1 MLDLLKEEANWT
13 RTENGAVTPISTGS
27 DCLDLFATIGALR
40 NAEEREVTDRFLKAF
55 TENKDAA
62 MKILFFARDI
72 REGLGERRVF
82 RTILNKL
89 ASFHRE
95 SVKKNFHFIAEFGR
109 YDDFLSL
116 FDTPLEEEM
125 LCFLKERFEEDRKAE
140 KPSLLAKW
148 LPSINATSVETKRLG
163 KKVAKAFGLSEKEY
177 RKELVRLRKKID
189 ILENYLREREY
200 SFYYERQPS
209 KALFKYRAAFIR
221 NDRRRYQE
229 FLAKVENGE
238 AKLHTDTLCPYELVL
253 GAIMK
258 RSWTGERTEL
268 YLTEEEKKSLNVT
281 WEALHDFG
289 GEEDILPII
298 DTSGSM
304 YAFGGGLPAA
314 VAISLGLYFAER
326 NKGRFRGHF
335 IEFSETPRLIEVK
348 GETFVDRL
356 NYVLSFSEVA
366 NTNLQAV
373 FDLILRTAVKNNIH
387 QEELPKKLVLISD
400 MEFDSCV
407 ENAGLSNFD
416 MAKEK
421 FQKAGY
427 RLPEIVFWNVES
439 RKKSQPVTKNEQ
451 GVVLVSGVT
460 PRLFSMV
467 AGGNLSPYHFMME
480 VLEKERYQK
489 IVA

>member
-1 MLDLLKEEANWT
+1 
-13 RTENGAVTPISTGS
+13 
-27 DCLDLFATIGALR
+27 
-40 NAEEREVTDRFLKAF
+40 
-55 TENKDAA
+55 
-62 MKILFFARDI
+62 
-72 REGLGERRVF
+72 
-82 RTILNKL
+82 
-89 ASFHRE
+89 
-95 SVKKNFHFIAEFGR
+95 
-109 YDDFLSL
+109 
-116 FDTPLEEEM
+116 
-125 LCFLKERFEEDRKAE
+125 
-140 KPSLLAKW
+140 
-148 LPSINATSVETKRLG
+148 
-163 KKVAKAFGLSEKEY
+163 
-177 RKELVRLRKKID
+177 
-189 ILENYLREREY
+189 
-200 SFYYERQPS
+200 
-209 KALFKYRAAFIR
+209 
-221 NDRRRYQE
+221 
-229 FLAKVENGE
+229 
-238 AKLHTDTLCPYELVL
+238 
-253 GAIMK
+253 MK

-304 YAFGGGLPAA
+304 YAFGGGVPAA